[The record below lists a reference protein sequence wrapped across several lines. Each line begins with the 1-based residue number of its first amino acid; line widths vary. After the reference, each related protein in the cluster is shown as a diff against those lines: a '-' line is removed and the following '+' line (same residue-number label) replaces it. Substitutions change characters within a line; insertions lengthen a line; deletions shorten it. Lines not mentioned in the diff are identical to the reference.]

1 MNTRKS
7 SSLNFEVVQAN
18 AKVERFASKKLNEV
32 LSYQKPASD
41 KSNLGLIRKGSS
53 NVQTTKEMKF
63 VKDKNIASTLGEV
76 EKVVKKPG
84 VVNQK
89 VIVNNPKP
97 NVTRPKAKGRF
108 LPKSKRGPQIEHFY
122 HHCGS
127 QGHTRPNCFK
137 LQALKNADSQRL
149 QRRERSGECEA
160 SKCMSW

>member
-108 LPKSKRGPQIEHFY
+108 LPKSKRGPQTEHFY

-127 QGHTRPNCFK
+127 QGHTRPNYFK